1 MGTRQPTAE
10 SSTTPQGLEGQLP
23 LVASMIRHG
32 MAGDIES
39 LRRCAVELHNLLKA
53 SGDAQQAKLIEQA
66 INGRAVPLNGRMPE
80 LPGFPKEPPYS
91 GCWRPVYWTPII
103 GSSER
108 LMTWVLARGDD
119 GQARLLRTI
128 RKEVLAVA
136 FDEKTVEALL
146 LKFTIVE
153 NELNRWLANAD
164 PYNDEDQL
172 PPLMTGF
179 HFGEWRATL
188 ANDVNQLAAYGVR
201 LGAAFANP
209 ELADLNNT

>member
-1 MGTRQPTAE
+1 MDSPQPTAKL
-10 SSTTPQGLEGQLP
+10 STTPQGLDGHLP

-32 MAGDIES
+32 MSGDIES
-39 LRRCAVELHNLLKA
+39 LRRCAVDLHTSLKA
-53 SGDAQQAKLIEQA
+53 SGNDQQAKLIEQA
-66 INGRAVPLNGRMPE
+66 ISGRAVPLSGNMPD
-80 LPGFPKEPPYS
+80 LPGFPKAPPYS

-108 LMTWVLARGDD
+108 LMAWVLARGDD

-146 LKFTIVE
+146 QKFTFVE
-153 NELNRWLANAD
+153 NDLNRWLASAD
-164 PYNDEDQL
+164 PYNDEDQM
-172 PPLMTGF
+172 PPLLAGF

-188 ANDVNQLAAYGVR
+188 ANDVNQPTRCLWSSAGSGVCQ
-201 LGAAFANP
+201 P
-209 ELADLNNT
+209 